1 MGLAW
6 TNHGWLV
13 KVTLKM
19 ASYVPRLPHVNLQ
32 KTPEV
37 FAELILGQPLFT
49 GKDGVDQLVGVS
61 VGWDLC

>member
-1 MGLAW
+1 M
-6 TNHGWLV
+6 
-13 KVTLKM
+13 
-19 ASYVPRLPHVNLQ
+19 YPRLPHVNLR